1 MPKFI
6 GKLLKHQEEGVD
18 FALSSPYHINGF
30 EMGLGKTATSLAVA
44 VKLKAKT
51 LVVAPAYLKKNW
63 LEEIEK
69 FTTGLDITIISYHD
83 LNKWAEFDIE
93 QIKNKKT
100 GKIKKSKKLRGLI
113 KDIPYYDL
121 VVVDEAHYLK
131 SHTPLRSMIFHNLMQ
146 KMRPGHMMLMSG
158 TPIKNR
164 VSEFWSLL
172 QLCYHGGSYPE
183 FKPFHRLYYKFCNR
197 FSYERTFEVNRVPI
211 VRFDGVR
218 RVPELKELISKVY
231 IRRRASEVLDL
242 PDDIHIDIMN
252 KASKKYED
260 DLKKAY
266 ELFKIDADDPVYMS
280 LKAANALSKVE
291 DTYKFAKDML
301 EQDKKAI
308 IFTCHKDAARDLAK
322 RLSVKYIDGSV
333 APDTRHDI
341 INDFNNSRSGVLV
354 ATIGSASTG
363 FNITSAN
370 YMIFND
376 FPFVPA
382 DLDQAIRRMLRIG
395 QLKKC
400 FFYYMFN
407 SEFDKKLFDM
417 INRKK
422 KDIGRV
428 YE

>member
-1 MPKFI
+1 
-6 GKLLKHQEEGVD
+6 
-18 FALSSPYHINGF
+18 
-30 EMGLGKTATSLAVA
+30 
-44 VKLKAKT
+44 
-51 LVVAPAYLKKNW
+51 
-63 LEEIEK
+63 
-69 FTTGLDITIISYHD
+69 
-83 LNKWAEFDIE
+83 
-93 QIKNKKT
+93 
-100 GKIKKSKKLRGLI
+100 
-113 KDIPYYDL
+113 
-121 VVVDEAHYLK
+121 
-131 SHTPLRSMIFHNLMQ
+131 MQ

-301 EQDKKAI
+301 EQDKKFI
-308 IFTCHKDAARDLAK
+308 IFTCHKDAARELAK

-333 APDTRHDI
+333 APGTRHDI
-341 INDFNNSRSGVLV
+341 IDDFNNSRSGVLV

-400 FFYYMFN
+400 FYYYMFN